1 MKLTRKTRNILKK
14 EIKESLIS
22 EKEIQKIIL
31 FGSFLKS
38 NDPKDIDI
46 AIIQN
51 SDDPYITL
59 AMKYRKLTRNISK
72 KIPLDIIPI
81 KFNPT
86 YNNWFI
92 SEIEN
97 GELIYER

>member
-1 MKLTRKTRNILKK
+1 MKLTKKTREILKQ
-14 EIKESLIS
+14 EIKESLVS
-22 EKEIQKIIL
+22 ENEIQKIIL

-46 AIIQN
+46 AIIQS
-51 SDDPYITL
+51 SDEPYITL

-81 KFNPT
+81 KLNPT
-86 YNNWFI
+86 YKNWFL
-92 SEIEN
+92 SEIES